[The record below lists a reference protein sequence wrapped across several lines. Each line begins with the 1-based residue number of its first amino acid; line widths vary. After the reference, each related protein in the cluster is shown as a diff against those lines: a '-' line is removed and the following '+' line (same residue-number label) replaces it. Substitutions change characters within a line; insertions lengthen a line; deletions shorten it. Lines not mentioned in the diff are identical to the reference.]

1 MPDPSFASLQ
11 HDSPI
16 RPMTDA
22 EYGRFRAYIYEHS
35 GIQLGPGKKEFLSAR
50 LAGRLRD
57 LGLSGYGEYYR
68 LLVHGDRAEEVKLF
82 DAVSTNET
90 HFFREPQHF
99 AFLRDVAFPEWDR
112 RAAEGARSRRVRI
125 WSAACATGQE
135 VYSLAMLAEDRFP
148 AAAGWDVEILATDLS
163 VRALEAAR
171 AGLWPIDQHREIPE
185 RYLKAYMLK
194 GVDRQ
199 QGKMK
204 AGPTI
209 RALVR
214 FARVNL
220 NNDVYPVGGPFDV
233 IFCRNVLIYFDAQ
246 AKVRVVE
253 RLTEYLAP
261 GGYLVLGQVE
271 SATGLTDRLRA
282 VGPTVYVRADTD
294 SSASEERAIETVK
307 PPAQTGRAA

>member
-1 MPDPSFASLQ
+1 MADPPFSSPEP
-11 HDSPI
+11 DSPI

-22 EYGRFRAYIYEHS
+22 EYERFRGYIYEHA
-35 GIQLGPGKKEFLSAR
+35 GIQLGSAKKEFLAAR
-50 LAGRLRD
+50 LARRLRD

-68 LLVHGDRAEEVKLF
+68 LLVHGDRAEEVNLF

-99 AFLRDVAFPEWDR
+99 EFLRDVAFAQWDR
-112 RAAEGARSRRVRI
+112 LAAEGRRPKRI
-125 WSAACATGQE
+125 RMWSAACATGQE

-171 AGLWPIDQHREIPE
+171 AGLWPVDQHREIPD

-194 GVDRQ
+194 GVERQ

-204 AGPTI
+204 VGPAI
-209 RALVR
+209 RSLVR

-220 NNDVYPVGGPFDV
+220 NNDVYPVGGPFDA

-246 AKVRVVE
+246 AKVRVVD

-271 SATGLTDRLRA
+271 SATALTDRLRA
-282 VGPTVYVRADTD
+282 VGPTVYVRAD
-294 SSASEERAIETVK
+294 RG
-307 PPAQTGRAA
+307 PAAGDRTSGGRSVGNREAA

>member
-1 MPDPSFASLQ
+1 MADPTFMSPEPDP
-11 HDSPI
+11 PI

-22 EYGRFRAYIYEHS
+22 EYARFRGYVYEHS
-35 GIQLGPGKKEFLSAR
+35 GIQLGSGKKEFLAAR
-50 LAGRLRD
+50 LVRRLRD

-68 LLVHGDRAEEVKLF
+68 LLVQGDRAEEVNLF

-99 AFLRDVAFPEWDR
+99 EFLRDVAFAQWDAL
-112 RAAEGARSRRVRI
+112 AAEGRRPKRI
-125 WSAACATGQE
+125 RLWSAACATGQE

-148 AAAGWDVEILATDLS
+148 ASTGWDVEILATDLS

-171 AGLWPIDQHREIPE
+171 AGLWPVDQHREIPD

-194 GVDRQ
+194 GVERQ

-204 AGPTI
+204 AGPAI
-209 RALVR
+209 RSLVR

-220 NNDVYPVGGPFDV
+220 NNDVYPVGGPFDA

-246 AKVRVVE
+246 AKGRVVD
-253 RLTEYLAP
+253 RLAEYLAP

-271 SATGLTDRLRA
+271 SATALTDRLRA
-282 VGPTVYVRADTD
+282 VGPTVYVRADGEPAAGNRPPGGR
-294 SSASEERAIETVK
+294 SAGNRE
-307 PPAQTGRAA
+307 AA

>member
-1 MPDPSFASLQ
+1 MSDPSFAPAES
-11 HDSPI
+11 DSPI

-22 EYGRFRAYIYEHS
+22 EYERFRGYIYEHA
-35 GIQLGPGKKEFLSAR
+35 GIQLGPAKREFLAAR
-50 LAGRLRD
+50 LARRLRD
-57 LGLSGYGEYYR
+57 LGLSGYGEYFR
-68 LLVHGDRAEEVKLF
+68 LLVHGDHSEQVNLF

-99 AFLRDVAFPEWDR
+99 EFLKDVAFQEWDR
-112 RAAEGARSRRVRI
+112 LATEGRRPRRI
-125 WSAACATGQE
+125 RMWSAACATGQE
-135 VYSLAMLAEDRFP
+135 VYSLAMVAEERFP

-171 AGLWPIDQHREIPE
+171 AGMWPLDQHREIPE

-194 GVDRQ
+194 GIERQ

-204 AGPTI
+204 AGPAI

-220 NNDVYPVGGPFDV
+220 NNEVYPVGGPFDV

-246 AKVRVVE
+246 AKVRVVD
-253 RLTEYLAP
+253 RLMEYLAP

-271 SATGLTDRLRA
+271 SATGLTERLRA
-282 VGPTVYVRADTD
+282 VGPTVYVRADPEH
-294 SSASEERAIETVK
+294 SSAGLKRT
-307 PPAQTGRAA
+307 AQTKEAA